1 MALLPNVLAGAG
13 DKITAVKNVAIA
25 AALAIAEAVNA
36 NAIKATLPALID
48 SLRNAQKWPE
58 KMTVLDFIDTLIR
71 TAPTQ
76 TSLRVPELIPVVSE
90 AMWDTKKEVKD
101 RAYLT
106 MEKVCQLIVN
116 RDIERFI
123 PELIKCIAK
132 PENVPETVH
141 LLGATT
147 FVTEVQEP
155 TLALMVPLLD
165 RGLGERDTAIKR
177 KAAVIVDNMCKLVD
191 DPNIVAPFLP
201 KMMPGLQKNYDNL
214 ADPEAREKT
223 KQALDTL
230 TRVGNVVDGK
240 IPEVSNHGDI
250 ATIVGHLKAILT
262 GKHAAAF
269 EKFTPVV
276 EYAAA
281 IAGQLVDEKATDSS
295 EWAENVKPYM
305 TILVGDDESQSITD
319 ALRKRAIPGAAD
331 EAEVEED
338 EEEGEDLC
346 NCTFS
351 LAYGAKI
358 LLNQTSLRLKRGQ
371 RYGLCGPN
379 GSGKSTLM
387 RAINN
392 EQVEGFPKQ
401 SEVKTVFV
409 EHDLDS
415 EDTEM
420 TTIDWT
426 MKKLE
431 EAGVTTTKEDVITQ
445 LNEFGF
451 TDQMVQGEISALSGG
466 WKMKLALCRAVFEAP
481 DILLLDEPTNHLDV
495 KNVKWLEDYLKN
507 SPCTS
512 IIVSHDS
519 SFLDNVCQHIV
530 HYERFKLKR
539 YKGNLKEF
547 VRRLP
552 SAKSYYELGASEIE
566 FSFPEPGFLEGVKTK
581 AKAILRATKMS
592 FQYPGTTKP
601 QIQEI
606 SFQCSLG
613 SRIAVIGPNGAGK
626 STLINVLTGELIPTG
641 GEIYQHE
648 NIRIAYIKQHAFAH
662 IDNHLDKTPSE
673 YIQWRFQTGEDRETM
688 DRANK
693 IITEADEEAMNKIFK
708 IEGTQRRIIGINSR
722 RKFKNSYEY
731 ECSFALGDN
740 VGMKN
745 ERWSPMMTAD
755 NAWLPRSELLAS
767 HQKMVADVD
776 MKEALASGQF
786 RPLVRKEIENHCAN
800 FGLDAELV
808 SHSRMRGLSGG
819 QRVKVVLSACSW
831 QRPHL
836 IVLDEP
842 TNYLDRDS
850 LGALSK
856 ALKKFEG
863 GVIIITHSAEF
874 TKDLT
879 EEVWAVVDGKMT
891 PSGHNWVQGQG
902 AGPRIKGEEGEEE
915 EKFDAMGNKIESTKK
930 KAKLTSSEARKKKK
944 DRMARRKRGEEVC
957 QLLDSLASAS
967 HVLTRPIGLQRRGR
981 LNVSL
986 SDLSHGFSVTFG
998 YTKVAFFLYGFGLHG
1013 RALMGLCFSCFVR
1026 MIVMPLMP
1034 PAMYVWLAMART
1046 CPPKTGDPGMVGPDA
1061 PLAGQEGRCLDEW
1074 AGVLSWMEDNLH
1086 HDDTECFGN
1095 ACCCA
1100 LKRDELSLPR
1110 ANRVSNLHCCVGDQV
1125 EAQPAVESGE
1135 QEAPLI

>member
-1 MALLPNVLAGAG
+1 MPAAASENAKSVKVLDELMQKLTISKDAAAIKEASAAIATFINGHIEDLDTPTRTVETLKKQLANKKDALVREKALATIRAIAQHSEISAHVEPYLVTLLPSVLAGAG
-13 DKITAVKNVAIA
+13 DKITAVKNEAIA
-25 AALAIAEAVNA
+25 AALAIAEGLNL
-36 NAIKATLPALID
+36 NAIKAVLPALID

-58 KMTVLDFIDTLIR
+58 KMTVLDFLDVIITR
-71 TAPTQ
+71 APAQTAF
-76 TSLRVPELIPVVSE
+76 RVPELIPVISE

-101 RAYLT
+101 RAYKT
-106 MEKVCQLIVN
+106 MEKLCQLIVN

-177 KAAVIVDNMCKLVD
+177 KSAVIVDNMCKLVD

-230 TRVGNVVDGK
+230 IRVGNVKDGV
-240 IPEVSNHGDI
+240 IPEAKNHGDV
-250 ATIVGHLKAILT
+250 AVVLGHLKEILAS
-262 GKHAAAF
+262 GKYAKSV
-269 EKFTPVV
+269 EKFAPVV
-276 EYAAA
+276 EYIAAV
-281 IAGQLVDEKATDSS
+281 AGQLVDEKEVEGIS
-295 EWAENVKPYM
+295 WAEQVKPYV
-305 TILVGDDESQSITD
+305 TVFAGDDAQGIVD
-319 ALRKRAIPGAAD
+319 ALRKKASPGIEEEEEGEAD
-331 EAEVEED
+331 D
-338 EEEGEDLC
+338 EEGEDLC

-415 EDTEM
+415 ADTEM

-431 EAGVTTTKEDVITQ
+431 DAGVTTSQADVEARLI
-445 LNEFGF
+445 EFGF
-451 TDQMVQGEISALSGG
+451 TEGMIKGEISALSGG
-466 WKMKLALCRAVFEAP
+466 WKMKLALCRAVFESP

-495 KNVKWLEDYLKN
+495 KNVKWLEEYLKN

-519 SFLDNVCQHIV
+519 GFLDNVCQHII

-539 YKGNLKEF
+539 YRGNLQEF
-547 VRRLP
+547 VKKHP
-552 SAKSYYELGASEIE
+552 AAKSYYELGASEIE
-566 FSFPEPGFLEGVKTK
+566 FNFPEPGFLEGVKTK

-592 FQYPGTTKP
+592 FQYPGTEKP
-601 QIQEI
+601 QISDI
-606 SFQCSLG
+606 NFQCSLG

-626 STLINVLTGELIPTG
+626 STLINVLTGELIPTT

-662 IDNHLDKTPSE
+662 IDHHLDKTPSE

-693 IITEADEEAMNKIFK
+693 IITEEDEKAMDKIFK
-708 IEGTQRRIIGINSR
+708 VEGSQRRVIGINSR

-731 ECSFALGDN
+731 ECSFALGEN

-745 ERWSPMMTAD
+745 ERWVPMMTAD

-767 HQKMVADVD
+767 HQKMVAEVD

-786 RPLVRKEIENHCAN
+786 RPLVRKEIESHCAN

-808 SHSRMRGLSGG
+808 SHSRMKGLSGG
-819 QRVKVVLSACSW
+819 QRVKVVLAACSW

-850 LGALSK
+850 LGALSG
-856 ALKKFEG
+856 ALKRFEG

-874 TKDLT
+874 TKGLT
-879 EEVWAVVDGKMT
+879 EEVWAVLDGKMT

-902 AGPRIKGEEGEEE
+902 AGPRLKAGDDDEED
-915 EKFDAMGNKIESTKK
+915 KFDAMGNKIVSTKK

-944 DRMARRKRGEEVC
+944 ERMARRKRGEEVF
-957 QLLDSLASAS
+957 
-967 HVLTRPIGLQRRGR
+967 
-981 LNVSL
+981 
-986 SDLSHGFSVTFG
+986 SD
-998 YTKVAFFLYGFGLHG
+998 
-1013 RALMGLCFSCFVR
+1013 
-1026 MIVMPLMP
+1026 
-1034 PAMYVWLAMART
+1034 
-1046 CPPKTGDPGMVGPDA
+1046 
-1061 PLAGQEGRCLDEW
+1061 EDE
-1074 AGVLSWMEDNLH
+1074 
-1086 HDDTECFGN
+1086 
-1095 ACCCA
+1095 
-1100 LKRDELSLPR
+1100 
-1110 ANRVSNLHCCVGDQV
+1110 
-1125 EAQPAVESGE
+1125 
-1135 QEAPLI
+1135 

>member
-1 MALLPNVLAGAG
+1 MPSENAGSVKVLDELFQKLTVSKEAADIKQSSAEIASFINGRIEDQDAPTKVIENLKKQLANKKDAVAREKACVAVEAIASHAEVSAHVEPYLVELLGPVLAVVG
-13 DKITAVKNVAIA
+13 DKITAVKNAATAAVLSIA
-25 AALAIAEAVNA
+25 TAVNGNAVKAALTPIVES
-36 NAIKATLPALID
+36 I
-48 SLRNAQKWPE
+48 RNAQKWPE
-58 KMTVLDFIDTLIR
+58 KMAALDFIDAFVKN
-71 TAPTQ
+71 APAQ
-76 TSLRVPELIPVVSE
+76 LAFRVPELIPVISE
-90 AMWDTKKEVKD
+90 AMWDTKKEVKE
-101 RAYLT
+101 RAYKT
-106 MEKVCQLIVN
+106 MESLCALIVN

-165 RGLGERDTAIKR
+165 RGLAERETAIKR
-177 KAAVIVDNMCKLVD
+177 KSAVIVDNMCKLVD

-201 KMMPGLQKNYDNL
+201 KMMPGLTKNYDNL

-230 TRVGNVVDGK
+230 TRVGDIKDGVIPEARNDSDLNVVLGK
-240 IPEVSNHGDI
+240 LKEV
-250 ATIVGHLKAILT
+250 LT
-262 GKHAAAF
+262 PKYGNYV
-269 EKFTPVV
+269 EKMPAVLI
-276 EYAAA
+276 YIAA
-281 IAGQLVDEKATDSS
+281 IAGQLIDEKST
-295 EWAENVKPYM
+295 ENVIWIQALKPYM
-305 TILVGDDESQSITD
+305 AVITGIDNSESNIEN
-319 ALRKRAIPGAAD
+319 LRKRALPGAVATE
-331 EAEVEED
+331 EAEAD

-358 LLNQTSLRLKRGQ
+358 LLNQTHLRLKRGQ

-415 EDTEM
+415 ADTEM
-420 TTIDWT
+420 TTIEWT
-426 MKKLE
+426 MKKLQ
-431 EAGVTTTKEDVITQ
+431 EAGVTTTQTDVEAR
-445 LNEFGF
+445 LLEFGF
-451 TDQMVQGEISALSGG
+451 SDQMIKGEISALSGG

-495 KNVKWLEDYLKN
+495 KNVKWLEEYLQN

-519 SFLDNVCQHIV
+519 TFLDNVCQHIV

-539 YKGNLKEF
+539 YRGNLKEF
-547 VRRLP
+547 VKRVP
-552 SAKSYYELGASEIE
+552 SARSYYELGASEME

-592 FQYPGTTKP
+592 FQYPGTAKP
-601 QIQEI
+601 QISEI

-626 STLINVLTGELIPTG
+626 STLINVLCGELIPSQ

-693 IITEADEEAMNKIFK
+693 IITEDDEKAMDKIFRV
-708 IEGTQRRIIGINSR
+708 EGSQRRVIGIHSR

-731 ECSFALGDN
+731 ECSFALGEN
-740 VGMKN
+740 IGMKN
-745 ERWSPMMTAD
+745 ERWVPMMTAD
-755 NAWLPRSELLAS
+755 NVWLPRNELLAS

-786 RPLVRKEIENHCAN
+786 RPLVRKEIESHCAN

-819 QRVKVVLSACSW
+819 QRVKTVLAACSW

-874 TKDLT
+874 TKDIT
-879 EEVWAVVDGKMT
+879 EEVWAVMDGKMT
-891 PSGHNWVQGQG
+891 PSGHNWVSGQG
-902 AGPRIKGEEGEEE
+902 SGPRLKADDGDEED
-915 EKFDAMGNKIESTKK
+915 KFDAMGNKIVSTKK
-930 KAKLTSSEARKKKK
+930 KAKLTSSELRKKKK
-944 DRMARRKRGEEVC
+944 DRMARRKRGEEVF
-957 QLLDSLASAS
+957 
-967 HVLTRPIGLQRRGR
+967 
-981 LNVSL
+981 
-986 SDLSHGFSVTFG
+986 SD
-998 YTKVAFFLYGFGLHG
+998 
-1013 RALMGLCFSCFVR
+1013 
-1026 MIVMPLMP
+1026 
-1034 PAMYVWLAMART
+1034 
-1046 CPPKTGDPGMVGPDA
+1046 
-1061 PLAGQEGRCLDEW
+1061 E
-1074 AGVLSWMEDNLH
+1074 ED
-1086 HDDTECFGN
+1086 
-1095 ACCCA
+1095 
-1100 LKRDELSLPR
+1100 
-1110 ANRVSNLHCCVGDQV
+1110 
-1125 EAQPAVESGE
+1125 
-1135 QEAPLI
+1135 

>member
-1 MALLPNVLAGAG
+1 MPTENQQSIKVLDELFQKLTVSKDSSDIKESSNELASFINGRIGDQAVPDKVIEGLKKQLASKKDAAAREKACVAIEAIASHSEISAAVEPYLVVLLPNVLAAVG
-13 DKITAVKNVAIA
+13 DKITAVKNA
-25 AALAIAEAVNA
+25 AQAAVLAIAGAINA
-36 NAIKATLPALID
+36 NAVKAALPAVMESI
-48 SLRNAQKWPE
+48 RNAQKWPE
-58 KMTVLDFIDTLIR
+58 KMAALDFIDALVKSSP
-71 TAPTQ
+71 AQ
-76 TSLRVPELIPVVSE
+76 LAYRVPELIPVISE
-90 AMWDTKKEVKD
+90 SMWDTKKEVKE
-101 RAYLT
+101 RAYKA
-106 MEKVCQLIVN
+106 MEQLCQLIVN
-116 RDIERFI
+116 KDIERFI

-165 RGLGERDTAIKR
+165 RGLAERDTGIKR
-177 KAAVIVDNMCKLVD
+177 KSAVIVDNMCKLVD

-230 TRVGNVVDGK
+230 TRVGDIKDGVIPEARNDGAVNVVLPK
-240 IPEVSNHGDI
+240 V
-250 ATIVGHLKAILT
+250 KAAISPKFGNYL
-262 GKHAAAF
+262 
-269 EKFTPVV
+269 EKMGPVA
-276 EYAAA
+276 EHIAA
-281 IAGQLVDEKATDSS
+281 IAGQLVDEKETESTIWVDNLKAYVAVISGIDS
-295 EWAENVKPYM
+295 AEA
-305 TILVGDDESQSITD
+305 LVESI
-319 ALRKRAIPGAAD
+319 RKTTLPGAVA
-331 EAEVEED
+331 EAEAEED

-358 LLNQTSLRLKRGQ
+358 LLNQTHLRLKRGQ

-415 EDTEM
+415 ADTEM

-426 MKKLE
+426 MKKLG
-431 EAGVTTTKEDVITQ
+431 EAGVATTEDDVKKQ

-451 TDQMVQGEISALSGG
+451 TDQMITGEITALSGG

-495 KNVKWLEDYLKN
+495 KNVKWLEEYLIN

-519 SFLDNVCQHIV
+519 GFLDNVCQHIV

-539 YKGNLKEF
+539 YKGNLAAF
-547 VRRLP
+547 VQRVP
-552 SAKSYYELGASEIE
+552 SARSYYELGASEIE

-592 FQYPGTTKP
+592 FQYPGTSKP
-601 QIQEI
+601 QITDI

-626 STLINVLTGELIPTG
+626 STLINVLTGELIPTE

-693 IITEADEEAMNKIFK
+693 IITEADEKAMDKIFRV
-708 IEGTQRRIIGINSR
+708 EGSQRRVIGINSR

-731 ECSFALGDN
+731 ECSFALGEN

-745 ERWSPMMTAD
+745 ERWIPMMTAD
-755 NAWLPRSELLAS
+755 NAWLPRNELLAS

-786 RPLVRKEIENHCAN
+786 RPLVRKEIEAHCAN

-819 QRVKVVLSACSW
+819 QRVKTVLAACSW

-856 ALKKFEG
+856 ALKNFEG

-879 EEVWAVVDGKMT
+879 EEVWAVMDGKMT

-902 AGPRIKGEEGEEE
+902 TGPRLKADDGDEE
-915 EKFDAMGNKIESTKK
+915 EKFDAMGNKIVSTKK
-930 KAKLTSSEARKKKK
+930 KAKLSSSEARKKKK
-944 DRMARRKRGEEVC
+944 ERMARRKRGEEVF
-957 QLLDSLASAS
+957 
-967 HVLTRPIGLQRRGR
+967 
-981 LNVSL
+981 
-986 SDLSHGFSVTFG
+986 SD
-998 YTKVAFFLYGFGLHG
+998 
-1013 RALMGLCFSCFVR
+1013 
-1026 MIVMPLMP
+1026 
-1034 PAMYVWLAMART
+1034 
-1046 CPPKTGDPGMVGPDA
+1046 
-1061 PLAGQEGRCLDEW
+1061 E
-1074 AGVLSWMEDNLH
+1074 EDL
-1086 HDDTECFGN
+1086 
-1095 ACCCA
+1095 
-1100 LKRDELSLPR
+1100 
-1110 ANRVSNLHCCVGDQV
+1110 
-1125 EAQPAVESGE
+1125 
-1135 QEAPLI
+1135 

>member
-1 MALLPNVLAGAG
+1 MPTENQQSIKVLDELFQKLTVSKDAADIRESSNELASFINGRIDDQAVPTKVIEGLQKQLASKKDAVARERAAIAIQAIASHAEVSASVEPYLVVLLPSVLAAVG
-13 DKITAVKNVAIA
+13 DKISAVKNA
-25 AALAIAEAVNA
+25 ASGAVLAIASALNA
-36 NAIKATLPALID
+36 NAVKAALPAVMESI
-48 SLRNAQKWPE
+48 RVAQKWPE
-58 KMTVLDFIDTLIR
+58 KIAALDFIDTLIK
-71 TAPTQ
+71 TCPAQ
-76 TSLRVPELIPVVSE
+76 LAYRVPELIPVISE
-90 AMWDTKKEVKD
+90 SMWDTKKEVKE
-101 RAYLT
+101 RAYKA
-106 MEKVCQLIVN
+106 MEQLCQLIVN

-155 TLALMVPLLD
+155 TLALLVPLLD
-165 RGLGERDTAIKR
+165 RGLNERDTGIKR

-201 KMMPGLQKNYDNL
+201 KMMPALTKNYDNL

-230 TRVGNVVDGK
+230 NRVGNVKDGVIPEPRVDGAMNVI
-240 IPEVSNHGDI
+240 IPKVQSVI
-250 ATIVGHLKAILT
+250 KP
-262 GKHAAAF
+262 
-269 EKFTPVV
+269 KFANYLDKMGPVA
-276 EYAAA
+276 EYIAA
-281 IAGQLVDEKATDSS
+281 IAGQLVDEK
-295 EWAENVKPYM
+295 EAELAIWIENLKPYVAVI
-305 TILVGDDESQSITD
+305 TGIDNAESLIE
-319 ALRKRAIPGAAD
+319 ALRKVALPSAAA
-331 EAEVEED
+331 EADKEED
-338 EEEGEDLC
+338 DEEGEDLC

-358 LLNQTSLRLKRGQ
+358 LLNQTHLRLKRGQ

-415 EDTEM
+415 ADTEM
-420 TTIDWT
+420 TTIEWT
-426 MKKLE
+426 MKKLQ
-431 EAGVTTTKEDVITQ
+431 EAGVTTTKSDVEKQ
-445 LNEFGF
+445 LDEFGF
-451 TDQMVQGEISALSGG
+451 NEQMVQGEISALSGG

-495 KNVKWLEDYLKN
+495 KNVKWLEEYLQN

-519 SFLDNVCQHIV
+519 TFLDNVCQHIV

-539 YKGNLKEF
+539 YRGNLKAF
-547 VRRLP
+547 VQRVP
-552 SAKSYYELGASEIE
+552 SARSYYELGASEME

-581 AKAILRATKMS
+581 AKAILRATRMS
-592 FQYPGTTKP
+592 FQYPGTSKP
-601 QIQEI
+601 QIADI

-626 STLINVLTGELIPTG
+626 STLINVLTGELIPTQ

-662 IDNHLDKTPSE
+662 IDNHLDSTPSE

-693 IITEADEEAMNKIFK
+693 IITEEDEKAMDKVFRV
-708 IEGTQRRIIGINSR
+708 EGTMRRVIGINSR

-731 ECSFALGDN
+731 ECSFALGEN
-740 VGMKN
+740 IGMKN
-745 ERWSPMMTAD
+745 ERWVPMMTAD
-755 NAWLPRSELLAS
+755 NAWLPRNELLAS

-786 RPLVRKEIENHCAN
+786 RPLVRKEIESHCAN

-819 QRVKVVLSACSW
+819 QRVKTVLAACSW

-879 EEVWAVVDGKMT
+879 EEVWAVMDGQMT

-902 AGPRIKGEEGEEE
+902 AGPRLKADGDDEE
-915 EKFDAMGNKIESTKK
+915 EKFDAMGNKIVSTKK
-930 KAKLTSSEARKKKK
+930 KAKLSSSEARKKKK
-944 DRMARRKRGEEVC
+944 DRMARRKRGEEVF
-957 QLLDSLASAS
+957 
-967 HVLTRPIGLQRRGR
+967 
-981 LNVSL
+981 
-986 SDLSHGFSVTFG
+986 SD
-998 YTKVAFFLYGFGLHG
+998 
-1013 RALMGLCFSCFVR
+1013 
-1026 MIVMPLMP
+1026 
-1034 PAMYVWLAMART
+1034 
-1046 CPPKTGDPGMVGPDA
+1046 
-1061 PLAGQEGRCLDEW
+1061 
-1074 AGVLSWMEDNLH
+1074 EDDL
-1086 HDDTECFGN
+1086 
-1095 ACCCA
+1095 
-1100 LKRDELSLPR
+1100 
-1110 ANRVSNLHCCVGDQV
+1110 
-1125 EAQPAVESGE
+1125 
-1135 QEAPLI
+1135 